1 VDVGGYRLHMN
12 CQGTG
17 QPTVV
22 LIHGFNDYSFVW
34 DRVQPAVARLTRV
47 FSYDRAGQAWSDPG
61 PRPRGLARIT
71 EELHTLLTR
80 AGERPPFVLVGHSW
94 GGLLPRA
101 YLAAHPGEVA
111 GAVFVDATSELDY
124 MEVRDTTLRPL
135 LAPDGVWRRLWPAP
149 TKDTA
154 TTPPSFTPRAPSQV
168 PKPFD
173 LLNAGDQER
182 WLWARSQPIFFANGD
197 WADIRDDFRWLH
209 DRRAKTPQP
218 FGSRPLIVIT
228 AGITDISDQ
237 PGASAE
243 AQQRAREEGQRDLV
257 SQSTNSRWIRAL
269 ASGHAVH
276 IEEPD
281 LVIDAIAQVVDA
293 VRGRGRLCCKQIDL
307 ARISRPSTGDHRE

>member
-1 VDVGGYRLHMN
+1 VDVGGYRLQMN

-47 FSYDRAGQAWSDPG
+47 CSYDRAGQAWSDPG

-154 TTPPSFTPRAPSQV
+154 TTPPSFNHLAV
-168 PKPFD
+168 
-173 LLNAGDQER
+173 
-182 WLWARSQPIFFANGD
+182 ARSSSS
-197 WADIRDDFRWLH
+197 
-209 DRRAKTPQP
+209 RR
-218 FGSRPLIVIT
+218 GSR
-228 AGITDISDQ
+228 ISAISPELQ
-237 PGASAE
+237 PRRS
-243 AQQRAREEGQRDLV
+243 
-257 SQSTNSRWIRAL
+257 SAL
-269 ASGHAVH
+269 ASRVSGTSFHNRPIPVGFERWPA
-276 IEEPD
+276 
-281 LVIDAIAQVVDA
+281 ATQFT
-293 VRGRGRLCCKQIDL
+293 
-307 ARISRPSTGDHRE
+307 SRSRTW